1 MNYLQRLGKSLM
13 LPVSVMPIAALLKG
27 IGYWIDPFG
36 WGSNNLIA
44 AFLIESGTAI
54 IDNLP
59 LLFAVGI
66 AIGMIQEKDMTVA
79 ICAVVCYLVIT
90 TLLSPEAVAL
100 FRGIPVKEVPLAF
113 ENSANTLVG
122 ILAGLVVAFNYQH
135 FSKVKLP
142 LGFSFFWW
150 KKICTNYIYFCNVSD
165 ISNFNSYL
173 AIIIQFICWIG
184 RSNIWTWTNWCWF
197 IWFF

>member
-79 ICAVVCYLVIT
+79 ICAVVSYLVVT

-100 FRGIPVKEVPLAF
+100 FRGIPIEEVPLAF
-113 ENSANTLVG
+113 KKSANTLVG

-142 LGFSFFWW
+142 LGFSFFGG
-150 KKICTNYIYFCNVSD
+150 KRFVPIIC
-165 ISNFNSYL
+165 
-173 AIIIQFICWIG
+173 
-184 RSNIWTWTNWCWF
+184 
-197 IWFF
+197 